1 MQSILDLIKDHM
13 TFDEIFI
20 ELAKKFSISKN
31 VLSYVQTERILKN
44 FINYLLES
52 GILRIEIVDDTLKY
66 CRNKH
71 ITLE

>member
-1 MQSILDLIKDHM
+1 M